1 MTRSSAIK
9 MLEKQK
15 RQITKITVP
24 NHIFIPLGLH
34 SKENYAHSRPAFL
47 IFFILFLIDKEEY
60 ILKKRCQKRDQR
72 YTGQP
77 SSLAL
82 TFFGKINKIKAIQQT
97 HLRNLCTSKQE
108 KGSCQPLRIN
118 SPMPNQNKKKL

>member
-1 MTRSSAIK
+1 

-47 IFFILFLIDKEEY
+47 IFLSFFLIDKEEY
-60 ILKKRCQKRDQR
+60 ILKKKDAKRETKGIQASLPPL
-72 YTGQP
+72 P
-77 SSLAL
+77 SPSLA
-82 TFFGKINKIKAIQQT
+82 K
-97 HLRNLCTSKQE
+97 
-108 KGSCQPLRIN
+108 
-118 SPMPNQNKKKL
+118 